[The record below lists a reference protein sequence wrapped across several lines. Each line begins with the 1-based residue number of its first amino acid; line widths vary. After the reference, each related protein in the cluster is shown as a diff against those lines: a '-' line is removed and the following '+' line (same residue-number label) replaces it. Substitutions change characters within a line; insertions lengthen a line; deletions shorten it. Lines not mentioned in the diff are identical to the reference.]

1 MPWSPPTAA
10 ERTEVIAVVKIAI
23 CDDEEKSVAL
33 RPEDDPIPEGAY
45 LQEGAYDCI
54 PEPIYFPTLFTALED
69 YFELL

>member
-1 MPWSPPTAA
+1 M
-10 ERTEVIAVVKIAI
+10 VKIAI

-54 PEPIYFPTLFTALED
+54 PEPIYFPTLFTALDD